1 MVILLRIPSG
11 LGEMGCCQCNGILK
25 YVVIIVIL
33 YYCVSNLDVH
43 VKVVSDSVHNIGEGW
58 TGLFP
63 VPLVVSNQMTVS
75 MPQLPQLLFRNTR
88 VVEFSQQ
95 LLIDAQVTRV
105 TEQITHDD
113 DISGGVLSV
122 VPGQSWSS
130 CDDSHGRSIVTRVEV
145 LCVLLGSW

>member
-1 MVILLRIPSG
+1 M
-11 LGEMGCCQCNGILK
+11 
-25 YVVIIVIL
+25 
-33 YYCVSNLDVH
+33 YCVSNLDVH
-43 VKVVSDSVHNIGEGW
+43 VEVVSDSVHNIGEGW

-63 VPLVVSNQMTVS
+63 VPLVISNQMTVS

-88 VVEFSQQ
+88 VVQLTQQ

-105 TEQITHDD
+105 TEEITHDD
-113 DISGGVLSV
+113 HVPGGVLSV

-130 CDDSHGRSIVTRVEV
+130 CDDSHGRSIMTRVEV